1 MDKKTEE
8 LIRGY
13 LAKAEEKLVSVKNLI
28 ADGSYDDAV
37 SRAYYAA
44 FHAAS
49 ALLLSEGLTADT
61 HSGLVN
67 LFGLHFVKSGK
78 FDKKFGK
85 YLSTLKENRENGDY
99 EVFSAIDKETA
110 DSASVE
116 AEAFVKEMKRYLS
129 ALGVNF

>member
-99 EVFSAIDKETA
+99 EGFSAIDKETA

>member
-1 MDKKTEE
+1 LDKKTEE